1 MLQSGLSPATQTAL
15 QIRCASVILP
25 CAVVVRW
32 STSALNIPSFH
43 LNLDVFHCP
52 SCIPP
57 HAESCGQANTAWMQF
72 TDPEGWHSALDEL
85 RCFLLTKIHTGGT
98 GRSQGWS
105 REPYL
110 ILLFAEQAG
119 DDPRPPDAGK
129 PEVLQRWWGLRAGVQ
144 PQVGLTA
151 ILPSCDK
158 KITPIMVVR
167 F

>member
-1 MLQSGLSPATQTAL
+1 M
-15 QIRCASVILP
+15 CE
-25 CAVVVRW
+25 CH
-32 STSALNIPSFH
+32 SALCCSGEMIYFSSQHSILSFKPRCLSLPFLH
-43 LNLDVFHCP
+43 PTTCK
-52 SCIPP
+52 
-57 HAESCGQANTAWMQF
+57 SCGQANTAWMQF

-129 PEVLQRWWGLRAGVQ
+129 PEVLQRWREGMKRGLRAGVQ